1 GPGMGPICVA
11 AHLGPFLPD
20 HPVVPLRQ
28 QQPCGTVSAAPWG
41 SAWIL
46 PISWAY
52 IALMGREGLVEATKL
67 AILNAN
73 YVARRL
79 AAHYPLLYTAQNG
92 LIAHEC
98 IIECRPFKPS
108 AGTEADA
115 IAKRISDYGF
125 PPPTVPFPVSATPMI
140 ETTASDSTDSLA
152 RFSG

>member
-1 GPGMGPICVA
+1 MGPICVA
-11 AHLGPFLPD
+11 PHLAPFLPD

-28 QQPCGTVSAAPWG
+28 QQPCGTVAAAPWG

-79 AAHYPLLYTAQNG
+79 AAHYPLLYTAQSG

-98 IIECRPFKPS
+98 IIDCRPFKTS
-108 AGTEADA
+108 AGIEGDD
-115 IAKRISDYGF
+115 IAKRIIDYGF
-125 PPPTVPFPVSATPMI
+125 HPPTGSFPGAGTLTIEPTEREAEGGPDPFRRPPV
-140 ETTASDSTDSLA
+140 
-152 RFSG
+152 